1 MLDKQTLV
9 DLGIKHGFCDW
20 LDHESPRNYFIRH
33 HKYFTD
39 VDNRIELCD
48 SVMQLYTL
56 LCEIYTEVGVE

>member
-9 DLGIKHGFCDW
+9 DLGLKHGFCDW
-20 LDHESPRNYFIRH
+20 VDHETPRNYFIRH

-39 VDNRIELCD
+39 VDNKIELVD

-56 LCEIYTEVGVE
+56 LSDIYAEAGIV